1 MPIPISKHHLH
12 RTGNPEIGQNWHAEA
27 DGTASPVEKS
37 TAALVLISENSSECD
52 ADKTEDLNVNPNPN
66 PNPSNY
72 PDSEM
77 PYYRTR
83 SKRGKKNRGKGRGQT
98 QATAYTDGE
107 SSDTDFDLTLDN
119 SLDFLYSQVPPVE
132 IHSPKIDLDP
142 GSPESRIRS

>member
-1 MPIPISKHHLH
+1 MPILKRKHCLH
-12 RTGNPEIGQNWHAEA
+12 RTGNPEIGQNWRAET
-27 DGTASPVEKS
+27 DGTASQVGKS
-37 TAALVLISENSSECD
+37 TAALVLTSENPSKCD
-52 ADKTEDLNVNPNPN
+52 ADKTGDSNVNPNPN
-66 PNPSNY
+66 PNSGNY
-72 PDSEM
+72 PNSEM